1 MPETQKQIIL
11 HTFISVGSIQ
21 NAQKNTFS
29 VKGSS
34 RQEVFV
40 GEEDRF
46 WKAAFGAFMN
56 YIPIPGRL
64 RARRLETGSPR

>member
-1 MPETQKQIIL
+1 MPETQKQILL

-40 GEEDRF
+40 GERGF
-46 WKAAFGAFMN
+46 WKVAFGAFMN

-64 RARRLETGSPR
+64 RARRLETGSP